1 MAHVA
6 FEGPTRPS
14 LSARV
19 LAEDVSEHIHYGVRD
34 IAVVILTTHIT
45 TLSREVITVT
55 NLVVFGTAVVFIH
68 GIRGRMGTIGV
79 DTFAV
84 FIDGDKILRFET
96 DWRQMREKEF
106 LRAARDSLTRP
117 QLLRRFIRRLN
128 RQGLTR
134 HDVLLD
140 ARVTVLANTL
150 MIRQLDRSR
159 VIVIRGTMPFDNVC
173 KSAYCCHSW
182 QKPPWY

>member
-6 FEGPTRPS
+6 FDRPARPS

-19 LAEDVSEHIHYGVRD
+19 LAEDVSEHLDYGVRD
-34 IAVVILTTHIT
+34 IAVIILATHVTTF
-45 TLSREVITVT
+45 SREVITVT
-55 NLVVFGTAVVFIH
+55 NLAVLGTAVVFIH

-84 FIDGDKILRFET
+84 LIDGDKILRFET
-96 DWRQMREKEF
+96 DWRQVSEKEF
-106 LRAARDSLTRP
+106 LRAAHDSLSRP
-117 QLLRRFIRRLN
+117 QLLRRFIRGLS

-150 MIRQLDRSR
+150 MVCQLDRSR
-159 VIVIRGTMPFDNVC
+159 VIFIRGTIPFGNVC
-173 KSAYCCHSW
+173 KSAYCCHLW
-182 QKPPWY
+182 QKPP